1 MGTEEATR
9 EEPERERERE
19 KQNCGGGREEL
30 LSKQTRE
37 ERCKRER
44 DTHTWRRKLK
54 RIFAARG
61 VRIYCNLSYTL
72 NFFSFARYLFCFA
85 FSLVYFL
92 CILKLEEDYV
102 HVVLFLFFFLFV
114 VWFWFGVSK

>member
-1 MGTEEATR
+1 MELGTEEATR
-9 EEPERERERE
+9 EEPQRERE
-19 KQNCGGGREEL
+19 KQDCGGGREL

-37 ERCKRER
+37 EGARKER
-44 DTHTWRRKLK
+44 DTWRRKLK

-61 VRIYCNLSYTL
+61 IRIYCNLSDTYIYL
-72 NFFSFARYLFCFA
+72 SFVRYLFCFA

-92 CILKLEEDYV
+92 CILKLEEDDV
-102 HVVLFLFFFLFV
+102 HFVLILFCFVLFV

>member
-1 MGTEEATR
+1 MINYLHIRLILEIYLIFQKKELGTEEATR

-44 DTHTWRRKLK
+44 ERERDTWRRKLLK

-61 VRIYCNLSYTL
+61 VRIYCNLSDT
-72 NFFSFARYLFCFA
+72 
-85 FSLVYFL
+85 
-92 CILKLEEDYV
+92 
-102 HVVLFLFFFLFV
+102 
-114 VWFWFGVSK
+114 